1 MHLARIQLFT
11 LFRDTKWIAAV
22 SIALAT
28 LLYFPA
34 QISELYRAILA
45 DQNLSDLVQFG
56 LPLLGVR
63 HHCLVWRQSDRSG
76 KYVPAK
82 PMPHSRLLEPATRVW
97 PVLLGILPV
106 GQCAWTVYVDPH

>member
-45 DQNLSDLVQFG
+45 ARADDSHDLMTS
-56 LPLLGVR
+56 LG
-63 HHCLVWRQSDRSG
+63 
-76 KYVPAK
+76 
-82 PMPHSRLLEPATRVW
+82 
-97 PVLLGILPV
+97 
-106 GQCAWTVYVDPH
+106 